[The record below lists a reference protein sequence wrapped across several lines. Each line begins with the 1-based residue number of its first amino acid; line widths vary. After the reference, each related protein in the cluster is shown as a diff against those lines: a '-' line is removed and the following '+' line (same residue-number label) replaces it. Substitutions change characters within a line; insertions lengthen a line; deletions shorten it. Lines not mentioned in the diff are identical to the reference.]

1 MFKDLFKITI
11 SIIILG
17 VIGCGQDFNSVGQR
31 NPFVNSPLFSKTP
44 FLKWKPESFPLKIS
58 LSEDFR
64 NDFFPEDRFENNLN
78 VMDKMLETWDLEI
91 KDNVLFEL
99 PTPLKSNRDY
109 ETLIEYKDK
118 EIGIYKSYQWFEEL
132 HTGTL
137 AVTQYFGVRKNKGTP
152 YEYLELLH
160 ADIVF
165 NYRDFFFTTHKLET
179 SEYDLPSVLL
189 HEIGHLLGLPH
200 ENKPQ
205 SLSVMRPYLGPS
217 DVQRTLFERD
227 KINLGMQYPSQN
239 SSSIVQQNGPPS
251 SPKKESPPPLIERG
265 VIELNARGECWST
278 LGSKKTLLHI
288 H

>member
-1 MFKDLFKITI
+1 MFKNLFKVTV

-17 VIGCGQDFNSVGQR
+17 VTGCGPDFNSVEQR

-44 FLKWKPESFPLKIS
+44 FLKWKSESFPLEIT

-64 NDFFPEDRFENNLN
+64 NDFFSEDLFENNFN
-78 VMDKMLETWDLEI
+78 IMDKMLEVWDLEI

-99 PTPLKSNRDY
+99 PTPLKLNRDY

-137 AVTQYFGVRKNKGTP
+137 AVTQYFGIRKNKGTP

-160 ADIVF
+160 ADIIF
-165 NYRDFFFTTHKLET
+165 NYRDFFFSTNQLET
-179 SEYDLPSVLL
+179 SEYDLPSILL

-200 ENKPQ
+200 ENKSQ
-205 SLSVMRPYLGPS
+205 SLSVMRPYLSPS
-217 DVQRTLFERD
+217 DVQRTLFEKDR
-227 KINLGMQYPSQN
+227 INLGMKYPTLN
-239 SSSIVQQNGPPS
+239 SSSIVQQNQPPS
-251 SPKKESPPPLIERG
+251 PLKKESPPPLIERG
-265 VIELNARGECWST
+265 VIELNAKGECWST